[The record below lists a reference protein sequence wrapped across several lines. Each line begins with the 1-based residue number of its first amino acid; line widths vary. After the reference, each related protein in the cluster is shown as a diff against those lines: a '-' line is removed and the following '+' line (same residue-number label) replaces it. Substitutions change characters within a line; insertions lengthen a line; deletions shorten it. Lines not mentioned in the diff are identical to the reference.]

1 MQIQLRWVD
10 PKTGLERNPTLEPPI
25 AFGRTFGVMPSDL
38 DGQSVSRMV
47 LDDSQV
53 EDYHAVLEIVDGQL
67 SISDRGSRVPT
78 KVNGVAL
85 PYQTVSDGDRIQIG
99 SLEITV
105 AVLDQSVPSSS
116 PDFSAPAASPPLST
130 ASPSGFASQP
140 TQASSGS
147 ASSSNIAGSS
157 ASSTD
162 PLYAGFAGMGST
174 GSSSSASE
182 QFGPDGRC
190 DRKVGFLFKR
200 RCGRTTT
207 EGCQYCQNG
216 RQPAGYDPY
225 TDDYGLFPGYGYY
238 GRNHWG
244 YHYYADRDRYYYD
257 PASRRVDF
265 TEADG
270 QSFEEEADQG
280 YEMDLEAS

>member
-10 PKTGLERNPTLEPPI
+10 PKTGLERNPTLEPPV

-47 LDDSQV
+47 LDDPQV
-53 EDYHAVLEIVDGQL
+53 ENYHAVLEIVDGQL
-67 SISDRGSRVPT
+67 RISDRGSRVPT

-85 PYQTVSDGDRIQIG
+85 PYQTINDGDRIQIG
-99 SLEITV
+99 SFEITI
-105 AVLDQSVPSSS
+105 AVLDRSVSSSS
-116 PDFSAPAASPPLST
+116 PNLSAQAPPPPPST
-130 ASPSGFASQP
+130 AATSSFASQP
-140 TQASSGS
+140 TRSPSGS
-147 ASSSNIAGSS
+147 SSSSNLSGSS
-157 ASSTD
+157 ASNTD
-162 PLYAGFAGMGST
+162 PLYAGFAGM
-174 GSSSSASE
+174 SSAGSNSPE
-182 QFGPDGRC
+182 QFGPDGTC

-225 TDDYGLFPGYGYY
+225 TDDYGLFPGYGHY
-238 GRNHWG
+238 GRHHWG
-244 YHYYADRDRYYYD
+244 YHYYSNRDRYYYD

>member
-1 MQIQLRWVD
+1 MPIQLRWVD
-10 PKTGLERNPTLEPPI
+10 PKTGLERNPTLEPPV
-25 AFGRTFGVMPSDL
+25 AFGRTFGMMPSDL

-47 LDDSQV
+47 LDDPQV
-53 EDYHAVLEIVDGQL
+53 EDYHAILEVVDGQL
-67 SISDRGSRVPT
+67 RISDRGSRVPT

-85 PYQTVSDGDRIQIG
+85 PYQTVNDSDRIQIG
-99 SLEITV
+99 SFEITV
-105 AVLDQSVPSSS
+105 VVLDTSALFSS
-116 PDFSAPAASPPLST
+116 PDLSAPAPSLPST
-130 ASPSGFASQP
+130 AAPSGFASQP
-140 TQASSGS
+140 AQSPNG
-147 ASSSNIAGSS
+147 SSSPSNLTGSS

-162 PLYAGFAGMGST
+162 PLYAGFAGMGAA
-174 GSSSSASE
+174 GANLSASE

-225 TDDYGLFPGYGYY
+225 TDDYGLFPGYGHY
-238 GRNHWG
+238 GRHHWG
-244 YHYYADRDRYYYD
+244 YHYYSNRDRYYYD

-270 QSFEEEADQG
+270 KSFEEEEDQG